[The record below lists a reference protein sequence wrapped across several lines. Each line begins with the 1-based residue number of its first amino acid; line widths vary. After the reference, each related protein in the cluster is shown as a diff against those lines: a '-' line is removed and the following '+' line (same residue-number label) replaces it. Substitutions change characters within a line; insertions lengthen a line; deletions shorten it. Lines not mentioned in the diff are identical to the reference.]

1 MQYDVKTPEEYIE
14 QLPQDW
20 RLVKIG
26 ELRKIIKDKAP
37 KLTEKIEYKMLAYG
51 NEYNTVFHLNAQK
64 NYVSLYVGDISKID
78 PDGEFIEGLN
88 IGKGCVRFTKSIQIP
103 DTKINDFIERTIMLW
118 EQGKDIEC

>member
-1 MQYDVKTPEEYIE
+1 
-14 QLPQDW
+14 
-20 RLVKIG
+20 
-26 ELRKIIKDKAP
+26 
-37 KLTEKIEYKMLAYG
+37 MLAYG